1 MKTAQLVLAALFGA
15 SAKQHVTTSH
25 RTAFQCQYA
34 AKSIDCYQNELLD
47 ISIDIKGLDEC
58 EAYAKDAEASSM
70 AVEQKEYNDQKIQDA
85 AMAVASTEAFQG
97 LFGAVAECLPTGPP
111 GPEGVDIPTSCAFG
125 PQLQGVQ
132 DAVMAM

>member
-1 MKTAQLVLAALFGA
+1 MPKHQAWQL
-15 SAKQHVTTSH
+15 SRRNTT
-25 RTAFQCQYA
+25 T
-34 AKSIDCYQNELLD
+34 K
-47 ISIDIKGLDEC
+47 
-58 EAYAKDAEASSM
+58 
-70 AVEQKEYNDQKIQDA
+70 KIQDA